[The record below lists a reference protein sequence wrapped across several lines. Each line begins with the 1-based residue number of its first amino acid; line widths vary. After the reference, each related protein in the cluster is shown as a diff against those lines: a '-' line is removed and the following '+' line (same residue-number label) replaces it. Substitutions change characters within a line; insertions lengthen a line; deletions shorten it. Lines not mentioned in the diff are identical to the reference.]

1 MSEPLC
7 PASHFSKRAGLLQ
20 YRKIKDRPGNFVTVA
35 GKTQEGR
42 AVYGAPLLRFD
53 FLKFFPICSFQSV
66 CEKRGGKGCH
76 LNGDNAPPEW
86 ADDYTKNRS
95 DAHSCRERTHDHCD
109 FTGSKSMHRA
119 VKFCLFKNVIIFH
132 DFLDIVLQ
140 KHYNII
146 VTRNYD
152 SLERL
157 T

>member
-1 MSEPLC
+1 MQFSECLRKKGR
-7 PASHFSKRAGLLQ
+7 KRL
-20 YRKIKDRPGNFVTVA
+20 
-35 GKTQEGR
+35 
-42 AVYGAPLLRFD
+42 
-53 FLKFFPICSFQSV
+53 SF
-66 CEKRGGKGCH
+66 KR
-76 LNGDNAPPEW
+76 DNVLPEW

-95 DAHSCRERTHDHCD
+95 GAYPCRESTPDHCD
-109 FTGSKSMHRA
+109 FSESKSNSLA
-119 VKFCLFKNVIIFH
+119 VKFCLFKNVIMFY